1 MTRTVDFIAT
11 DQSVTPS
18 SPQDGGVQGDHNA
31 VIVRFR
37 IDSTLA
43 SDEYHYR
50 WEFLDGNGRMD
61 TTDSFQI
68 TVDDTYAYISVPLI
82 QAWTAAGGIGE
93 IRLVVSKLNEEG
105 EEEITLYTKGA
116 KLRFASRGG
125 LPMQEKEAVRGL
137 TELIDQVKQ
146 QAGNA
151 ATAAEEA
158 RAAAENAENAAEM
171 AEMTA
176 ETAALQA
183 QEKAEEAHT
192 AAETARSAANNAATA
207 AASANNAINIA
218 IAATASANQA
228 ADQAR
233 IATEEALQAAENID
247 ITIEVG
253 TVKTGEPGEQAKVD
267 NSGKGQ
273 HAVLDFV
280 LPKGE
285 PGPQGAVGPS
295 GKQGIQGPQGEP
307 GPQGPPGKQGSQG
320 IQGIPGPQGPKGEPG
335 SQGPQGAPGEQGPR
349 GEQGIQGPKGE
360 QGERG
365 TAVISSIDLGM
376 FAMQIKA
383 DGHLYIC
390 VADGQSPPPLSIND
404 LGHLIYTI

>member
-1 MTRTVDFIAT
+1 M
-11 DQSVTPS
+11 
-18 SPQDGGVQGDHNA
+18 QGDHNA
-31 VIVRFR
+31 VIVRFQ

-50 WEFLDGNGRMD
+50 WEFVDGNGRMD

-125 LPMQEKEAVRGL
+125 LPMQEKEAARGL

-171 AEMTA
+171 AETTA
-176 ETAALQA
+176 EAAALQA

-192 AAETARSAANNAATA
+192 AAETARFAANKAATA
-207 AASANNAINIA
+207 AASANSATDIA
-218 IAATASANQA
+218 IAATASASQA
-228 ADQAR
+228 AEQAR
-233 IATEEALQAAENID
+233 IAAEEALQAAENID
-247 ITIEVG
+247 VTIEVG
-253 TVKTGEPGEQAKVD
+253 TVKTGEPGEQAKVE

-273 HAVLDFV
+273 HAVLNFV
-280 LPKGE
+280 LPQGE
-285 PGPQGAVGPS
+285 PGPQGAVGPA
-295 GKQGIQGPQGEP
+295 GKQGIQGL
-307 GPQGPPGKQGSQG
+307 
-320 IQGIPGPQGPKGEPG
+320 
-335 SQGPQGAPGEQGPR
+335 
-349 GEQGIQGPKGE
+349 

-365 TAVISSIDLGM
+365 EAVISSIDLGM

-390 VADGQSPPPLSIND
+390 VADGQNPPPLSIND
-404 LGHLIYTI
+404 LGHLIYTV